1 MLVQMGPIM
10 TLYNLVTRHRN
21 LSQTFFS
28 LPEWQLKKTQQSY
41 QRGKGSIT
49 GRKVVK
55 EREIS
60 RGADA
65 AAAFCDI
72 NKAAMSF
79 SKPGKL
85 FHMQH

>member
-1 MLVQMGPIM
+1 MFLKHSF
-10 TLYNLVTRHRN
+10 LYQNGN
-21 LSQTFFS
+21 
-28 LPEWQLKKTQQSY
+28 LKKTQHTWQS
-41 QRGKGSIT
+41 GKGLIT

-55 EREIS
+55 EQEIS
-60 RGADA
+60 RGTNA